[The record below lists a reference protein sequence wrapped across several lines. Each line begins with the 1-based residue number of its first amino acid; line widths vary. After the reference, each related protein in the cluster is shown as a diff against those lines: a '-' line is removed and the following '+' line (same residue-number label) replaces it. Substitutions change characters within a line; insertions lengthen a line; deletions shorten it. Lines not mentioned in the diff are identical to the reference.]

1 MARMA
6 CEWRGDKDTA
16 AQRREGEDCLEA
28 GLRTRCV
35 PLWSP
40 AFRQNGLISTPF
52 VKGTGAPTSE
62 VGPVAFELRPATRE
76 DAVAIWRFDRRFSP
90 EALGMERTLDVVVV
104 ERGAQQLIGW
114 GSAYPQAGNGANWF
128 ALHLTIHPDWRGRG
142 AGGALLAQFLDW
154 LRAMQA
160 SEVRV
165 WIREINEEI
174 LRFFLKRG
182 FVESRRTSQLL
193 LAVQEVDLASFEPF
207 VEQVSAQGI
216 QIVSLEEE
224 VSRGVDALRTWY
236 DMVQADESQGRTY
249 VEFLEQGVLRW
260 MVPGSCFFARLQ
272 DQYVGYSSLYLPYVY
287 PGTEADPGLLEQ
299 GYVRVRPPFR
309 NRGIATALAAHVIGF
324 AKRRNYCTIRADVAV
339 TNAPSLAVKAKLGYR
354 QVGGEIWVRKSPV

>member
-1 MARMA
+1 MHVICSDLEGVFVPEIWINVAERTGIHELRLTTRDISDYDVLM
-6 CEWRGDKDTA
+6 K
-16 AQRREGEDCLEA
+16 RRLSILDA
-28 GLRTRCV
+28 
-35 PLWSP
+35 
-40 AFRQNGLISTPF
+40 NGLKLKDITDVIATMDPLP
-52 VKGTGAPTSE
+52 GA
-62 VGPVAFELRPATRE
+62 R
-76 DAVAIWRFDRRFSP
+76 
-90 EALGMERTLDVVVV
+90 
-104 ERGAQQLIGW
+104 
-114 GSAYPQAGNGANWF
+114 
-128 ALHLTIHPDWRGRG
+128 
-142 AGGALLAQFLDW
+142 QFLDW

-207 VEQVSAQGI
+207 VEQVSAQGT